1 VLIIWQLGG
10 VHHRRR
16 KQASLIPATTPEI
29 YHHERNK
36 KGVLGALT
44 SGQTG
49 FSKTRKTLD
58 FSSRV
63 TSKNCDA
70 ACVLFA
76 LA

>member
-1 VLIIWQLGG
+1 VSIIADANK
-10 VHHRRR
+10 HPS
-16 KQASLIPATTPEI
+16 SLLQRQKFII
-29 YHHERNK
+29 MSVIK

-70 ACVLFA
+70 TCVLFA